1 MRIAI
6 VAGEASGD
14 ILGAGLIEAL
24 KLRVPD
30 VEVFGVS
37 GPRMDAAGCESLASI
52 DVLSVMGLV
61 EVLKEVPRLIRFRK
75 SLIEQ
80 IVQRQPDVVIGIDAP
95 DFNLGLERRL
105 RDRGIKTVHYVS
117 PSVWAWRQGRVK
129 GIARSVNLMLTL
141 FPFEA
146 AFYRD
151 SGIPVRFVGH
161 PLADA
166 IQADPDRVAARE
178 RLGMD
183 GGGRVLALLPGSR
196 GSEIDRLA
204 PAFLAAATT
213 LCRRHPDLRC
223 VLPAANPKARAR
235 LDELTRGFDLPLTVV
250 DGESQTAMAAAD
262 VVMIASGTA
271 TLETLLPQSDFLTL
285 HCPATPETTDLMT
298 ARTLAMLPDG
308 AVLVNAARGAL
319 VDEAALIAAL
329 DAGKLA
335 AAGLD
340 CFKTEPGGNPAFSGY
355 DNIFMLP
362 HIGSATK
369 QTRDAMGYRALDN
382 LDAFFAGGEPRDLV

>member
-24 KLRVPD
+24 KRRVPD
-30 VEVFGVS
+30 VEVFGVT

-61 EVLKEVPRLIRFRK
+61 EVLKEVPRLMRFRK
-75 SLIEQ
+75 TLIEQ
-80 IVQRQPDVVIGIDAP
+80 IIQRQPDVVIGIDAP

-105 RDRGIKTVHYVS
+105 RERGIKTVHYVS

-129 GIARSVNLMLTL
+129 GIARSVDLMLTL

-166 IQADPDRVAARE
+166 IQADPDRTAARA
-178 RLGMD
+178 RLGME
-183 GGGRVLALLPGSR
+183 GAGRVLALLPGSR

-213 LCRRHPDLRC
+213 LCKRHPDLRC

-271 TLETLLPQSDFLTL
+271 TLETLLVQRPMVVAYATNALTAWL
-285 HCPATPETTDLMT
+285 L
-298 ARTLAMLPDG
+298 
-308 AVLVNAARGAL
+308 
-319 VDEAALIAAL
+319 L
-329 DAGKLA
+329 DAGLLKSPHVSLPNLLTDDPAVPELLQGA
-335 AAGLD
+335 ATADMLTGAAHLLL
-340 CFKTEPGGNPAFSGY
+340 TQPAY
-355 DNIFMLP
+355 
-362 HIGSATK
+362 AQA
-369 QTRDAMGYRALDN
+369 QTRQFAAVHEQLARNADAEAA
-382 LDAFFAGGEPRDLV
+382 DAVLELLA

>member
-24 KLRVPD
+24 KRRVPD
-30 VEVFGVS
+30 VEVFGVT

-61 EVLKEVPRLIRFRK
+61 EVLKEVPRLMRFRK
-75 SLIEQ
+75 TLIEQ
-80 IVQRQPDVVIGIDAP
+80 IIQRQPDVVIGIDAP

-105 RDRGIKTVHYVS
+105 RARGIKTVHYVS

-129 GIARSVNLMLTL
+129 GIARSVDLMLTL
-141 FPFEA
+141 FLFEA

-166 IQADPDRVAARE
+166 IQADPDRTAARA
-178 RLGMD
+178 RLGME
-183 GGGRVLALLPGSR
+183 GAGRVLALLPGSR

-213 LCRRHPDLRC
+213 LCKRHPDLRC

-271 TLETLLPQSDFLTL
+271 TLETLLVQRPMVVAYATNALTAWL
-285 HCPATPETTDLMT
+285 L
-298 ARTLAMLPDG
+298 
-308 AVLVNAARGAL
+308 
-319 VDEAALIAAL
+319 L
-329 DAGKLA
+329 DAGLLKSPHVSLPNLLTDDPAVPELLQGA
-335 AAGLD
+335 ATADMLTGAAHLLL
-340 CFKTEPGGNPAFSGY
+340 TQPAY
-355 DNIFMLP
+355 
-362 HIGSATK
+362 AQA
-369 QTRDAMGYRALDN
+369 QTRQFAAVHEQLARNADAEAA
-382 LDAFFAGGEPRDLV
+382 DAVLELLA

>member
-271 TLETLLPQSDFLTL
+271 TLETLLVQRPMVVAYATNALTAWL
-285 HCPATPETTDLMT
+285 L
-298 ARTLAMLPDG
+298 
-308 AVLVNAARGAL
+308 
-319 VDEAALIAAL
+319 L
-329 DAGKLA
+329 DAGLLKSPHVSLPNLLTDDPAVPELLQGA
-335 AAGLD
+335 ATADMLTGAAHLLL
-340 CFKTEPGGNPAFSGY
+340 TQPAY
-355 DNIFMLP
+355 
-362 HIGSATK
+362 AQA
-369 QTRDAMGYRALDN
+369 QTRQFAAVHDQLARNADAEAA
-382 LDAFFAGGEPRDLV
+382 DAVLELLA

>member
-24 KLRVPD
+24 KRRVPD
-30 VEVFGVS
+30 VEVFGVT

-61 EVLKEVPRLIRFRK
+61 EVLKEVPRLMRFRK
-75 SLIEQ
+75 TLIEQ
-80 IVQRQPDVVIGIDAP
+80 IIQRQPDVVIGIDAP

-105 RDRGIKTVHYVS
+105 RERGIKTVHYVS

-129 GIARSVNLMLTL
+129 GIARSVDLMLTL

-166 IQADPDRVAARE
+166 IQADPDRTAARA
-178 RLGMD
+178 RLGME
-183 GGGRVLALLPGSR
+183 GAGRVLALLPGSR

-213 LCRRHPDLRC
+213 LCKRHPDLRC

-235 LDELTRGFDLPLTVV
+235 LDELTRGFDLPLTIV

-271 TLETLLPQSDFLTL
+271 TLETLLVQRPMVVAYATNALTAWL
-285 HCPATPETTDLMT
+285 L
-298 ARTLAMLPDG
+298 
-308 AVLVNAARGAL
+308 
-319 VDEAALIAAL
+319 L
-329 DAGKLA
+329 DAGLLKSPHVSLPNLLTDDPAVPELLQGA
-335 AAGLD
+335 ATADMLTGAAHLLL
-340 CFKTEPGGNPAFSGY
+340 TQPAY
-355 DNIFMLP
+355 
-362 HIGSATK
+362 AQA
-369 QTRDAMGYRALDN
+369 QTRQFAAVHEQLARNADAEAA
-382 LDAFFAGGEPRDLV
+382 DAVLELLA

>member
-24 KLRVPD
+24 KRRVPD
-30 VEVFGVS
+30 VEIFGVT

-129 GIARSVNLMLTL
+129 GIARSVDLMLTL

-166 IQADPDRVAARE
+166 IQADPDRTAARA
-178 RLGMD
+178 RLGME
-183 GGGRVLALLPGSR
+183 GAGRVLALLPGSR

-213 LCRRHPDLRC
+213 LCKRHPDLRC

-235 LDELTRGFDLPLTVV
+235 LDELTRGFDLPLTIV

-271 TLETLLPQSDFLTL
+271 TLETLLVQRPMVVAYATNALTAWL
-285 HCPATPETTDLMT
+285 L
-298 ARTLAMLPDG
+298 
-308 AVLVNAARGAL
+308 
-319 VDEAALIAAL
+319 L
-329 DAGKLA
+329 DAGLLKSPHVSLPNLLTDDPAVPELLQGA
-335 AAGLD
+335 ATADMLTGAAHLLL
-340 CFKTEPGGNPAFSGY
+340 TQPAY
-355 DNIFMLP
+355 
-362 HIGSATK
+362 AQA
-369 QTRDAMGYRALDN
+369 QTRQFAAVHEQLARNADAEAA
-382 LDAFFAGGEPRDLV
+382 DAVLELLA